1 VNVEVGHATS
11 VGQVRSGNED
21 SVLCEPVEAPT
32 VPERGL
38 FCAVADGMGG
48 HADGGIASS
57 MAVRKTRD
65 LYYEA
70 GTSSTSD
77 ALQQAIRHANNDVF
91 AAGAAKTGREHMG
104 STLTAVVVFDD
115 HAIIGHVGD
124 SRCYLV
130 EHDAIR
136 QVTRDHSW
144 VAEEVEAGALTPEE
158 ARVHPRR
165 NIITRALGLHP
176 DVEVDIYETGVGPG
190 SILVLCSD
198 GLHGPVRDEEI
209 LAYASNLTP
218 QEAVEGLISL
228 ANQRGGPDNIS
239 AVVVRVRGED
249 DTDTTTRRAVLDE
262 DRTPP
267 ALPALVTGPPTAPTT
282 PETVESTSAQSSTTQ
297 EPTRAAAEPAP
308 GGTWSHVED
317 ESPSPSSERRMRGIP
332 TFALVIL
339 ALAILAGAGFGLWLW
354 IVGPPP

>member
-1 VNVEVGHATS
+1 
-11 VGQVRSGNED
+11 
-21 SVLCEPVEAPT
+21 
-32 VPERGL
+32 
-38 FCAVADGMGG
+38 
-48 HADGGIASS
+48 

-70 GTSSTSD
+70 DTSSSSE
-77 ALQQAIRHANNDVF
+77 ALQRAIQHANNDVYE
-91 AAGAAKTGREHMG
+91 AGAAKTGREHMG

-115 HAIIGHVGD
+115 RAIIGHVGD

-130 EHDAIR
+130 EQDMIR
-136 QVTRDHSW
+136 QLTRDHSW
-144 VAEEVEAGALTPEE
+144 VADEVEAGALTPEE

-165 NIITRALGLHP
+165 NIITRALGLRP
-176 DVEVDIYETGVGPG
+176 DVDVDMYETGVGPG

-209 LAYASNLTP
+209 LAYASNLAP

-239 AVVVRVRGED
+239 AVVVKIWEED

-267 ALPALVTGPPTAPTT
+267 ALPALVTGSPTAPPT
-282 PETVESTSAQSSTTQ
+282 PETAESPSVQSSGTQ
-297 EPTRAAAEPAP
+297 EPIQAAAEPAHGEIRSDVQGEP
-308 GGTWSHVED
+308 P
-317 ESPSPSSERRMRGIP
+317 SPSPGRRMGGIP

-354 IVGPPP
+354 VVGPPP